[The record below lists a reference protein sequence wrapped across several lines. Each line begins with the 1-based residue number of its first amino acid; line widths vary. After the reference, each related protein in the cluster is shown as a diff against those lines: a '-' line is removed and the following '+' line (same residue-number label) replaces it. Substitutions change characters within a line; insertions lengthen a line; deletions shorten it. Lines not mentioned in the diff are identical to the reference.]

1 MNDTRLDKNKPYTFV
16 FRSTYAGTSSARQEI
31 NVDWSIM
38 PDQPYMLYWSYVGE
52 ANNVDGLR
60 VPSIFASFMNSIY
73 QARPPT
79 ERTTAIQTQLLG
91 LLRYDFIGNNS
102 FIYADYKTNPPVYL
116 PSRPMSNLWRYD
128 ITENAIQPVGLTYFP
143 SANDLSPCVLTLL
156 FVPANQE

>member
-1 MNDTRLDKNKPYTFV
+1 
-16 FRSTYAGTSSARQEI
+16 
-31 NVDWSIM
+31 
-38 PDQPYMLYWSYVGE
+38 
-52 ANNVDGLR
+52 
-60 VPSIFASFMNSIY
+60 MNSIY